1 MTVTAAQVK
10 ALRERSGAGMME
22 CKAALVEAGGDLEA
36 AQALLRKR
44 GQAKADKKAGRV
56 AAEGRIECAGN
67 SKAAVLV
74 EVNCETDFVAKDDN
88 FINFARQLADAA
100 LAAQVSD
107 LEQLLAMD
115 VDGSSVED
123 ARKALIAKLG
133 ENIGVRRMV
142 RIDASGEIGS
152 YLHGVRIGVLVDVT
166 GADDQLRR
174 DLAMHIAA
182 SNPRCVSAED
192 LPAAEVERERQI
204 LTDQAA
210 NEGKPPEIV
219 AKMVEGRLRKY
230 LNEVTLL
237 GQAFVKDPDLSVEKL
252 LQAKGAAVTGFARL
266 EVGEGIEKKV
276 EDFAA
281 EVEAQV
287 KAQQRS

>member
-22 CKAALVEAGGDLEA
+22 CKAALVEAQGDLEG

-56 AAEGRIECAGN
+56 AAEGRIECAGD
-67 SKAAVLV
+67 SKSAVMV

-88 FINFARQLADAA
+88 FIGFARQLAESA
-100 LAAQVSD
+100 LAAQVAD
-107 LEQLLAMD
+107 LDQLLA
-115 VDGSSVED
+115 VNIGGSSLED

-133 ENIGVRRMV
+133 ENIGVRRLV

-152 YLHGVRIGVLVDVT
+152 YLHGVRIGVLVDVS
-166 GADDQLRR
+166 GGDAELRR

-182 SNPRCVSAED
+182 SSPRCISADD
-192 LPAAEVERERQI
+192 LPAADLERERQI

-252 LQAKGAAVTGFARL
+252 LKAKGATVASFARL
-266 EVGEGIEKKV
+266 EVGEGIEKKA

-287 KAQQRS
+287 KAQQQS